1 MVGFTIDSCSAHL
14 MHIFFRA
21 HAIAEKGERK
31 RARRKTEKEEYGICV
46 CCYLVCTPPPLPY
59 LAEQQYLIYSA
70 FPLRLWKVDRD
81 SILLAFLAIIFV
93 FLFLA
98 ESHNTLN

>member
-1 MVGFTIDSCSAHL
+1 
-14 MHIFFRA
+14 MH
-21 HAIAEKGERK
+21 
-31 RARRKTEKEEYGICV
+31 
-46 CCYLVCTPPPLPY
+46 TPPPLPY

>member
-1 MVGFTIDSCSAHL
+1 MGFVFAVILYAH
-14 MHIFFRA
+14 
-21 HAIAEKGERK
+21 
-31 RARRKTEKEEYGICV
+31 
-46 CCYLVCTPPPLPY
+46 PPPLPY